1 MSYDAKLIKGGKV
14 VVPAAVRRKLGV
26 SPGDVL
32 IFEEDGDGRI
42 VLKTYEQVVR
52 EVQEQFDRMLPPG
65 VSMREELFKERR
77 REFELEQ
84 RDLGEL
90 TGDHRSPQP

>member
-14 VVPAAVRRKLGV
+14 VVPAALRRKLGI

-52 EVQEQFDRMLPPG
+52 EVQEQFDSMLPPG
-65 VSMREELFKERR
+65 VSMTEELFKQRQ

-84 RDLGEL
+84 RDMGEL
-90 TGDHRSPQP
+90 TEGHRSPRP